1 MKSAVE
7 LMMERLAK
15 QDPVV
20 KLTEEQKAALAEI
33 DDAYRAKI
41 AEREVF
47 LTAQIEGARAK
58 GDREGMEEVRTQ
70 LGRERRRLEEE
81 REEKK
86 AKARGE
92 AGGRPG

>member
-15 QDPVV
+15 QAPVA

-33 DDAYRAKI
+33 EDVYRAKI

-47 LTAQIEGARAK
+47 LLAQVEGARAK
-58 GDREGMEEVRTQ
+58 GDREGMEAVQTQ

-86 AKARGE
+86 AKVRGE
-92 AGGRPG
+92 AGPRPE